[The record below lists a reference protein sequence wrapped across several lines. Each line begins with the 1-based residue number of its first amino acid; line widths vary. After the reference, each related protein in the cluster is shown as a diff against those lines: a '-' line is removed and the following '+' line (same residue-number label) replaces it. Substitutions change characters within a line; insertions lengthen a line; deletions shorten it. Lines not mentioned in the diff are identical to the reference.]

1 MTCRHIFPSIN
12 WTQSYSLYSLRDWYA
27 NNVAYDWPELTQ
39 EALALLQREVELLE
53 IVQLVGP
60 DALAETERAILAS
73 TRMIR
78 EDFLQQSA
86 YLPVDRYC
94 PVQKG
99 YWMLKTILDFHHR
112 AQSALKAGIPLE
124 KITALPVL
132 ADIARMKELPVD
144 QAENAIKAL
153 MDRIEFS
160 FAEWGVG

>member
-1 MTCRHIFPSIN
+1 
-12 WTQSYSLYSLRDWYA
+12 
-27 NNVAYDWPELTQ
+27 
-39 EALALLQREVELLE
+39 
-53 IVQLVGP
+53 
-60 DALAETERAILAS
+60 
-73 TRMIR
+73 MIR